1 MSSIIKDLT
10 RIASLS
16 IRSIAALHLFT
27 SSCYEISQTE
37 GASMLPTLQVHNDF
51 CVVDKHYKNGNDIQM
66 GDLIVARKP
75 TQPDSW
81 VCKRITGMPGDVVLL
96 DPSRDNI
103 ERLRTNY
110 MDATKKNSAHNIDC
124 TNGDRITDG
133 KGKNEALHGSKLE
146 EFNSRFKEL
155 KVEKGWD
162 RDPYDMYIIVPDGH
176 VWVTG
181 DNLSDSV
188 DSRTY
193 SVIPMWL
200 IAGKIIIGMYL
211 PNLMRFKGNY
221 YRWLENTFTDC

>member
-103 ERLRTNY
+103 E
-110 MDATKKNSAHNIDC
+110 
-124 TNGDRITDG
+124 
-133 KGKNEALHGSKLE
+133 
-146 EFNSRFKEL
+146 L

-193 SVIPMWL
+193 SVIPMGL